1 MIGFVEIPCFQAVWT
16 KSLTLERNCFYIG
29 RIGQKN
35 AGAVQLQAL
44 RIPHFPVHNVM
55 IVFFSEIYIC
65 PYIALCVVEASDKTV
80 VF

>member
-1 MIGFVEIPCFQAVWT
+1 MFPSCLDKIFNVGKKLFGI
-16 KSLTLERNCFYIG
+16 FYIG